1 MITKRKSPTD
11 TLVDKF
17 LQQVQ
22 KIHIN
27 TELIKVLK
35 ARVFKI
41 ANANV
46 LIRAASSPV
55 GLNGNYFFGINYITV
70 EEMANLDNP
79 FVAFICGD
87 LNSVV
92 IIPASIL
99 FNNLKFI
106 SHDRNGEYK
115 ILIDKSFNIAL
126 KGRNNRILCKDFI
139 NNWDI
144 LLTTQS
150 NNKTEK
156 ESIEESYHSILQGRI
171 LEIGNVRGFQTY
183 CPNKSK
189 IFNGRKLAEIA
200 TLESCPD
207 LQFSDYELL
216 KQIDVLWF
224 KDKGNHLIPECA
236 FEVELSTGT
245 WSGVGR
251 MASLIDYSNVRL
263 YVISDNSKKYNQVIN
278 VLPTLQNRY
287 KYISTDIIGD
297 LYSSELQLKELR
309 EKIGL

>member
-1 MITKRKSPTD
+1 MIVKRKSPTD
-11 TLVDKF
+11 ILVENF
-17 LQQVQ
+17 LQQAN
-22 KIHIN
+22 KLHAN

-35 ARVFKI
+35 ARAFRI
-41 ANANV
+41 ASANV
-46 LIRAASSPV
+46 LIRAASAPAGS
-55 GLNGNYFFGINYITV
+55 NGNYFFGINYITV

-115 ILIDKSFNIAL
+115 ILIDKNFNVAL

-139 NNWDI
+139 NNWDL
-144 LLTTQS
+144 LLTSQT
-150 NNKTEK
+150 NNSIEK

-189 IFNGRKLAEIA
+189 KFNGRKLAEVS
-200 TLESCPD
+200 TLEACPN
-207 LQFSDYELL
+207 LQFSDYDLL

-224 KDKGNHLIPECA
+224 RDKGSHLVPECA

-263 YVISDNSKKYNQVIN
+263 YVISDNSRKYNQVIN
-278 VLPTLQNRY
+278 VFPSLQNRY
-287 KYISTDIIGD
+287 KFISTDLIGD

-309 EKIGL
+309 EDIGL

>member
-1 MITKRKSPTD
+1 MIIKRKSLTD
-11 TLVDKF
+11 ILVENF
-17 LQQVQ
+17 LLQAN
-22 KIHIN
+22 KLHAD
-27 TELIKVLK
+27 TEVIKVLK

-55 GLNGNYFFGINYITV
+55 GPNGNYFFGINYITI

-79 FVAFICGD
+79 FIAFICGD
-87 LNSVV
+87 LNKIVML
-92 IIPASIL
+92 PATIL
-99 FNNLKFI
+99 FSNIKSI

-115 ILIDKSFNIAL
+115 ILVDKNLNIAL
-126 KGRNNRILCKDFI
+126 KGRNNRIFCSDFI
-139 NNWDI
+139 NNWE
-144 LLTTQS
+144 LLLS
-150 NNKTEK
+150 LYKSKEK
-156 ESIEESYHSILQGRI
+156 EAVEESYHSILQGRI

-200 TLESCPD
+200 TLESCPN